1 MASPVS
7 PAGPSQAPGDD
18 GSAAPV
24 VEPPSTHPPQ
34 ESSKKPGRKS
44 AEGGWTFADSFQGT
58 EDRRRFI
65 EIFQTFPCLYNKT
78 DAGYRDKIAR
88 NDALRAL
95 GRPWGHGRTFLGW
108 SLFRVR
114 PSKATPPG
122 ASCSPKQKNIHQS
135 LHP

>member
-7 PAGPSQAPGDD
+7 PASLSQAPGDD

-34 ESSKKPGRKS
+34 GSSKKPGCKS

-65 EIFQTFPCLYNKT
+65 EIFQTFPCLYNKS

-95 GRPWGHGRTFLGW
+95 GRPWGL
-108 SLFRVR
+108 SMENVR
-114 PSKATPPG
+114 KAIKHHVYVH
-122 ASCSPKQKNIHQS
+122 C
-135 LHP
+135 LYE